1 MNRQRKLTW
10 IEKRHIEKVAFD
22 HPFFEMN
29 GKVLS
34 KKEAKAII
42 RSAVVRKS
50 GVEIVAE
57 ACHKAGIPRPDSVDV
72 PNSIFDR
79 FKEIFAV
86 PVIRRIGIIAIALIL
101 LVVFFAATPVGRA
114 IAESVIQYFATLSD
128 DGIIKISKR
137 DDESTLIS
145 ANETNK
151 IDDGDQAERDDI
163 EKCIFVNSFDDFT
176 KATGKTPFVLSFP
189 CTEIYYI
196 DEPEIDYLKLQ
207 STYSTPKGD
216 IVIYQ
221 IWNVEDMMSSSLSGF
236 SAYQGSNTIFYSI
249 EKDYTYCV
257 ILLDDSI
264 LTAVT
269 RESYT
274 LDNLV
279 EMLENH

>member
-10 IEKRHIEKVAFD
+10 IEKKQIEKMAFD
-22 HPFFEMN
+22 HPYFDIP
-29 GKVLS
+29 GTVLS

-42 RSAVVRKS
+42 RSAETRKS
-50 GVEIVAE
+50 GTEIVTE
-57 ACHKAGIPRPDSVDV
+57 ACDKAGIPRPDSVDV

-151 IDDGDQAERDDI
+151 IDDGDQVERDDI

-176 KATGKTPFVLSFP
+176 KATGRTPFVLSFP

-264 LTAVT
+264 LTAVA
-269 RESYT
+269 RNSYT
-274 LDNLV
+274 IDNLI
-279 EMLENH
+279 EMLEKH

>member
-1 MNRQRKLTW
+1 MRMTRLEWRYLQKIAL
-10 IEKRHIEKVAFD
+10 D
-22 HPFFEMN
+22 HPYFDTHKLPLTE
-29 GKVLS
+29 
-34 KKEAKAII
+34 KEAKAI
-42 RSAVVRKS
+42 
-50 GVEIVAE
+50 VEASNTMTGREFVDSIYA
-57 ACHKAGIPRPDSVDV
+57 KLSMTRPEEKK
-72 PNSIFDR
+72 DR
-79 FKEIFAV
+79 FAWLHQIGEQFAV
-86 PVIRRIGIIAIALIL
+86 PPIRRIAITV
-101 LVVFFAATPVGRA
+101 LVVVLLTIFFAATPTGRA

-176 KATGKTPFVLSFP
+176 KATGRTPFVLSFP

-249 EKDYTYCV
+249 EQDYTYCV

-264 LTAVT
+264 LTAVA
-269 RESYT
+269 RNSYT
-274 LDNLV
+274 IDNLI